1 MKKSGTVAVFLCSNC
16 GTDYPKWLGQCPNC
30 SEWGTLSEYK
40 VPKNK
45 RRSQNKIPTESISL
59 KDVLQSGQ
67 KKRTLTHITEV
78 DRVLGGGI
86 LPGSLILLG
95 GNPGIGKST
104 LALQMLGKV
113 KNPSLYI
120 SAEESE
126 DQIAMRAKRLGISS
140 NEMQLSGENH
150 VEDILEQIILLK
162 PEVVIIDSIQT
173 VYSDSIDSLPG
184 SVGQIRESGQQLLQI
199 CKERGVTIILIG
211 HVTKEGIIAGPRMLE
226 HMVDTVLYLEGD
238 DRYDHRILRSV
249 KNRFGATNE
258 VGIFQMQSEGLI
270 EVENPSELFLAE
282 RSVNVAGSTIFP
294 SLEGTRPILVEVQAL
309 VTNASFGTPQ
319 RNVNG
324 FDLRRLSMLLAVL
337 EKRLKLPMGTRDTF
351 VNLVGGLRIDDPA
364 ADLAVIGAIASSVL
378 DKPLPQDMILI
389 GEVGLAGEV
398 RSVNQLDKRLI
409 ESQTLGFK
417 SAIVPKF
424 GFKKANPSPENMKY
438 YQVDSVKKVFDI
450 IFP

>member
-1 MKKSGTVAVFLCSNC
+1 
-16 GTDYPKWLGQCPNC
+16 
-30 SEWGTLSEYK
+30 
-40 VPKNK
+40 
-45 RRSQNKIPTESISL
+45 
-59 KDVLQSGQ
+59 
-67 KKRTLTHITEV
+67 
-78 DRVLGGGI
+78 VLGGGI
-86 LPGSLILLG
+86 LTGSLILLG

-104 LALQMLGKV
+104 LALQMLGKAN
-113 KNPSLYI
+113 KPSLYI
-120 SAEESE
+120 SAEESQ
-126 DQIAMRAKRLGISS
+126 DQIAMRAKRLQISS
-140 NEMQLSGENH
+140 SEMQLSDENN
-150 VEDILEQIILLK
+150 VDNIIEQITVLK

-184 SVGQIRESGQQLLQI
+184 SVSQIRESGQQLLQI

-238 DRYDHRILRSV
+238 DRYDYRILRSV

-309 VTNASFGTPQ
+309 VSNANFGTPQ

-337 EKRLKLPMGTRDTF
+337 EKRLKLPIGTRDTF
-351 VNLVGGLRIDDPA
+351 INLVGGLRIDDPA
-364 ADLAVIGAIASSVL
+364 ADLAVIGAIASSAL
-378 DKPLPQDMILI
+378 DKPIPQDMILI

-398 RSVNQLDKRLI
+398 RSVSQLEKRLI

-424 GFKKANPSPENMKY
+424 GFKKANQTPKNMKY
-438 YQVDSVKKVFDI
+438 YQVNSVKQGFGI